1 MEAEAAQIREKASRY
16 DVESK
21 AWATERAFLAV
32 GLTDAEGQDIA
43 RILYER
49 IPEAERPPLE
59 TWIKE
64 IKADPSKAPRALAP
78 YLAAGAANA
87 AATNTAAANA
97 AAGTATKTPVVPR
110 VESTPAAG
118 VQVTDKS
125 ISDAYK
131 EALRTGDWKPYE
143 ALKASV
149 LHDLGR
155 R

>member
-1 MEAEAAQIREKASRY
+1 METEATPLREKASRY
-16 DVESK
+16 DTESK

-64 IKADPSKAPRALAP
+64 IKADPSKAPKALAP

-87 AATNTAAANA
+87 TATNA
-97 AAGTATKTPVVPR
+97 AAGTVTKTPAVPR